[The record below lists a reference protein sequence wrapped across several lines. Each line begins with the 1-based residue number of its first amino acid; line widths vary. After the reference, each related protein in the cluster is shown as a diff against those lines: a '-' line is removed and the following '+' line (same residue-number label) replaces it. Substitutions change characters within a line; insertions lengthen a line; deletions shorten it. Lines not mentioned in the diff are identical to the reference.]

1 MCPECMFKGLKNTLQ
16 IKQSLS
22 YTWVGLWPGWRC
34 LFKGR
39 DLYVVLDEIGTQM
52 KMRRSGVVFQRYLK
66 FKRMM
71 ILSRVLNLVVEK
83 CALGNEF

>member
-52 KMRRSGVVFQRYLK
+52 MAAIERQTAEEGELFL
-66 FKRMM
+66 
-71 ILSRVLNLVVEK
+71 
-83 CALGNEF
+83 A